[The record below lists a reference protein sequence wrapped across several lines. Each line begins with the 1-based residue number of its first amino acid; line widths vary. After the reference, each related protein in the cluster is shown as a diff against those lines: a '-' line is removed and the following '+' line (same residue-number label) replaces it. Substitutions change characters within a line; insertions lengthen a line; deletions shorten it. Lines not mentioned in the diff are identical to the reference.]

1 MPKGL
6 LKDEEDVLAE
16 NMNDFM
22 FLSLGFL
29 SVAVPV
35 IIAVYTLSI
44 ALSGP
49 LLLADLPSRV
59 AVSVVF
65 IVVGMVLFRVFRK
78 RRQIRKERNAAFF
91 HD

>member
-1 MPKGL
+1 MPKEL

-29 SVAVPV
+29 SLAVPV
-35 IIAVYTLSI
+35 IIAAYTLSI
-44 ALSGP
+44 ALSGQ

-59 AVSVVF
+59 VVSVVF
-65 IVVGMVLFRVFRK
+65 VVVGMFLFRVFRK
-78 RRQIRKERNAAFF
+78 RRQIREERNSAFF